1 MKKVAKNVLIC
12 LYFITT
18 ILITYCLLS
27 YNKYNVSEFKD
38 KYLLVLK
45 AKNDYYHK
53 SDLLVVKKTD
63 DYQIGDTIFYYDSY
77 NASAKVKMNKIKNIE
92 IVQDGY
98 SLYTLEND
106 LTINFDS
113 ILGTTKN
120 TSSYILI
127 GSIYSI
133 ITSKWGYL
141 IIIILPM
148 LAAFIYEIYQ
158 IIKEIKR

>member
-53 SDLLVVKKTD
+53 SDLLIVKKTD

>member
-53 SDLLVVKKTD
+53 SDLLIVKKTE

-77 NASAKVKMNKIKNIE
+77 NTSAKVKMNKIKNIE
-92 IVQDGY
+92 SVQDDY

>member
-1 MKKVAKNVLIC
+1 MKKVEKNVLIC

-53 SDLLVVKKTD
+53 SDLLIVKKTD

-92 IVQDGY
+92 SVQDDY

>member
-1 MKKVAKNVLIC
+1 MKKEKKNVLIC

-27 YNKYNVSEFKD
+27 CNKYNVSEFKD

-53 SDLLVVKKTD
+53 SDLLIVKKTD

-92 IVQDGY
+92 SVQDDY

>member
-1 MKKVAKNVLIC
+1 MKKVAKNALIC

-27 YNKYNVSEFKD
+27 YNKYNVSEFKN

-45 AKNDYYHK
+45 EKNDYYHK
-53 SDLLVVKKTD
+53 SDLLIVKKTD

-77 NASAKVKMNKIKNIE
+77 NTSAKVKMNKIKNIE
-92 IVQDGY
+92 SVQDDY